1 MANTVS
7 NIRSYSKENG
17 GRALV
22 LLLLFFLAIYN
33 FITTGYSA
41 FATII
46 SIPALLLV
54 GYIFSKHKMVL
65 FYTLFALNFFISF
78 ITRHYYIPLPT
89 SMMNEMLEIL
99 LIGLALL
106 DVAQYRFRD
115 TLNVMLLMLIVWFAF
130 CCIELFNDACG
141 LGIDVYRWY
150 TGARLMSFQLVY
162 ALIVVTIYINTPSKL
177 IQLLLVWAC
186 FIVFAAFWVWKQR
199 NIGLTNAE
207 KSFIYNSPAHFMGG
221 RIRYM
226 SCFSDA
232 ANFGVHLAAAAV
244 SFIVLSIF
252 LKITRLRI
260 FFISVAMLAIYAF
273 FQSGTRTAMICFI
286 AGLFIFLAL
295 SKSKKVMITAGAA
308 FAVFLYILI
317 FTNIGNGNAQIR
329 RMRTAFDKEDA
340 SMGVRDMNKETL
352 RKYMVDA
359 PWGVG
364 IGLENAD
371 VPAYNKFKLITQV
384 PPDSEYV
391 YIWVRTGKVGLT
403 VFIITTVVMFL
414 GACFIVLFRIRNN
427 SLRGVGIA
435 FTAAFFTI
443 HLGGYANQILMQFPN
458 IVIFY
463 GGLALV
469 YAMPAMEEQW
479 NVWEAEELAK
489 QEERKRL
496 KLEKKRASRV

>member
-1 MANTVS
+1 MTSTNT
-7 NIRSYSKENG
+7 IRNYSKENG
-17 GRALV
+17 GRAV
-22 LLLLFFLAIYN
+22 MLLLLFFLAIYN
-33 FITTGYSA
+33 FIASGYSA
-41 FATII
+41 FVTVI
-46 SIPALLLV
+46 SIPALLMV
-54 GYIFSKHKMVL
+54 GYVFFKSKTTL
-65 FYTLFALNFFISF
+65 FYTLFSINFFIMF
-78 ITRHYYIPLPT
+78 ITRHFYIPVPV
-89 SMMNEMLEIL
+89 SMVNEMLEL
-99 LIGLALL
+99 LLLALALL
-106 DVAQYRFRD
+106 DVSKYRFSD
-115 TLNVMLLMLIVWFAF
+115 TLNVMLLMLMIWRVFF
-130 CCIELFNDACG
+130 CIEIFNDACG
-141 LGIDVYRWY
+141 IGIDVYRWY

-162 ALIVVTIYINTPSKL
+162 AHLVMTIYVNSPSKL
-177 IQLLLVWAC
+177 IRVLVVWAC

-221 RIRYM
+221 KLRYM

-232 ANFGVHLAAAAV
+232 ANFGIHLAAAAV
-244 SFIVLSIF
+244 VFIVLSIY
-252 LKITRLRI
+252 LRITRLRL
-260 FFISVAMLAIYAF
+260 FFLAVSLLAIYAF
-273 FQSGTRTAMICFI
+273 FQSGTRTAMVCFI
-286 AGLFIFLAL
+286 AGLFIFLVL
-295 SKSKKVMITAGAA
+295 CKSRKIMIGAGAM
-308 FAVFLYILI
+308 FAIFLYILI

-371 VPAYNKFKLITQV
+371 VPAYNKFRLITQV

-403 VFIITTVVMFL
+403 IFIITTVIMFI
-414 GACFIVLFRIRNN
+414 GACITVLFRIRNN

-435 FTAAFFTI
+435 LTAAFFTI

-458 IVIFY
+458 VLIFY
-463 GGLALV
+463 GGLAIV
-469 YAMPAMEEQW
+469 YALPSMEEEW
-479 NVWEAEELAK
+479 NTWEAEELAK

-496 KLEKKRASRV
+496 RLEKKRASRV

>member
-1 MANTVS
+1 MTSTNT
-7 NIRSYSKENG
+7 IRNYSKENG
-17 GRALV
+17 GRAVL

-33 FITTGYSA
+33 FITSGYSA
-41 FATII
+41 FVTVI
-46 SIPALLLV
+46 SIPALMML
-54 GYIFSKHKMVL
+54 GYIFFKSKTTL
-65 FYTLFALNFFISF
+65 FYTLFSINFFIMF
-78 ITRHYYIPLPT
+78 ITRHFYIPIPV
-89 SMMNEMLEIL
+89 SMVNEMLEL
-99 LIGLALL
+99 LLLALALL
-106 DVAQYRFRD
+106 DVSKYRFSD
-115 TLNVMLLMLIVWFAF
+115 TLNVMLLMLMVWMVF
-130 CCIELFNDACG
+130 CFIELFNDACG
-141 LGIDVYRWY
+141 IGIDVYRWY
-150 TGARLMSFQLVY
+150 TGARLMSFQLLY
-162 ALIVVTIYINTPSKL
+162 AHLVMTIYVNSPSKL
-177 IQLLLVWAC
+177 IRLLVVWAC

-232 ANFGVHLAAAAV
+232 ANFGVHLAAAAMV
-244 SFIVLSIF
+244 FMVLAIYIR
-252 LKITRLRI
+252 ITRLRL
-260 FFISVAMLAIYAF
+260 FFLAVSLLAIYAF
-273 FQSGTRTAMICFI
+273 FQSGTRTAMVCFI
-286 AGLFIFLAL
+286 AGLFIFLVL
-295 SKSKKVMITAGAA
+295 CKSRKIMIGAGAM
-308 FAVFLYILI
+308 FAIFLYILI

-371 VPAYNKFKLITQV
+371 VPAYNKFRLITQV

-391 YIWVRTGKVGLT
+391 YIWVRTGEVGLT
-403 VFIITTVVMFL
+403 VFIITTVIMFI
-414 GACFIVLFRIRNN
+414 GACITVLVRIRNN

-435 FTAAFFTI
+435 LTAAFFTI

-458 IVIFY
+458 VLIFY
-463 GGLALV
+463 GGLAIV
-469 YAMPAMEEQW
+469 YALPSMEEEW
-479 NVWEAEELAK
+479 NTWEAEELAK

-496 KLEKKRASRV
+496 RLEKKRASRV

>member
-1 MANTVS
+1 MASTNT
-7 NIRSYSKENG
+7 IRSYTKENG
-17 GRALV
+17 GRALM
-22 LLLLFFLAIYN
+22 LLLLFFLAVYN
-33 FITTGYSA
+33 FITAGYPA
-41 FATII
+41 FVAII
-46 SIPALLLV
+46 SIPALLLL
-54 GYIFSKHKMVL
+54 GYVFFKSKTTL
-65 FYTLFALNFFISF
+65 FYTLFTVNFFIMF
-78 ITRHYYIPLPT
+78 ITRHFYIPLPT
-89 SMMNEMLEIL
+89 SMMNEILEIL
-99 LIGLALL
+99 LIGLALV
-106 DVAQYRFRD
+106 DVSKYRFGE
-115 TLNVMLLMLIVWFAF
+115 TLNVMLLMLMVWFAF
-130 CCIELFNDACG
+130 CCLEILNDACG
-141 LGIDVYRWY
+141 IGIDIYRWY

-162 ALIVVTIYINTPSKL
+162 AHIVMTIYVNSPSKL
-177 IQLLLVWAC
+177 VRMLIVWAC
-186 FIVFAAFWVWKQR
+186 FILFAAFWVWKQR

-244 SFIVLSIF
+244 SFIVLAVF
-252 LKITRLRI
+252 LKIQRLRI
-260 FFISVAMLAIYAF
+260 FFLAVALLAIYAF
-273 FQSGTRTAMICFI
+273 FQSGTRTAMVCFI
-286 AGLFIFLAL
+286 AGIFIFLGL
-295 SKSKKVMITAGAA
+295 SKSKKVMLSAGAV
-308 FAVFLYILI
+308 FVVFLYILI

-340 SMGVRDMNKETL
+340 SLGVRDMNKETL

-371 VPAYNKFKLITQV
+371 VPAYNKFRLITQV

-391 YIWVRTGKVGLT
+391 YIWVRTGKIGLT
-403 VFIITTVVMFL
+403 VFIVTTIVMFL

-427 SLRGVGIA
+427 SLRGVGVA

-458 IVIFY
+458 VLIFY

-469 YAMPAMEEQW
+469 YALPSMEEEW
-479 NVWEAEELAK
+479 NNWEEKELAK

-496 KLEKKRASRV
+496 RLEKKRASRV